1 MITVQNR
8 VTVRGQWFA
17 FVITGLLTGV
27 AGYFGYRAQDWLA
40 GTIFTTAIAAVATV
54 FLQGGTHRTASWTR
68 RLLHDKPDFF
78 AAR

>member
-1 MITVQNR
+1 LLATLDIE
-8 VTVRGQWFA
+8 VRIA
-17 FVITGLLTGV
+17 LLEQ
-27 AGYFGYRAQDWLA
+27 FLQQLLR
-40 GTIFTTAIAAVATV
+40 AVATV